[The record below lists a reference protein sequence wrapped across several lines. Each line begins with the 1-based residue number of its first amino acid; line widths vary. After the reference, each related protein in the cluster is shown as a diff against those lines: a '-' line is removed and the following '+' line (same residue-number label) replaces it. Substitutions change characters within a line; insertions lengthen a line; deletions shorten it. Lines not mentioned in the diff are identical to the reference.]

1 MIMLHLRS
9 LQARLFALGISAA
22 ISVWLQPASAEIT
35 SACHQEADRVASEL
49 IKELGSALQEQ
60 MKTAGQEAAINVCA
74 DLAPRI
80 VNRVSREKGWRVTRV
95 GTRVRNPLLGMPDQW
110 EQGVLADFK
119 QKAIS
124 GEAFE
129 SMSFSEVVDELD
141 GRYFRYMK
149 PLTVK
154 PVCLACH
161 GDPAQI
167 PGVIREMYP
176 HDMATGYQT
185 GDLRGAVSIKRP
197 LKDQH

>member
-1 MIMLHLRS
+1 MLHLRS
-9 LQARLFALGISAA
+9 SQSRLLTFC
-22 ISVWLQPASAEIT
+22 ISVVIGAWLQPALAENT
-35 SACHQEADRVASEL
+35 SAYHQEADRVASAL
-49 IKELGSALQEQ
+49 IKELGSALQDQ
-60 MKTAGQEAAINVCA
+60 MKTAGPEAAISVCA

-80 VNRVSREKGWRVTRV
+80 VNRVSKQNGWRVTRV

-119 QKAIS
+119 LKADA
-124 GEAFE
+124 GEPYE
-129 SMSFSEVVDELD
+129 TMSYSEVVDELD

-149 PLTVK
+149 ALSMK

-161 GDPAQI
+161 GNPAQI

-176 HDMATGYQT
+176 HDKATGYQA

-197 LKDQH
+197 LNDQQ